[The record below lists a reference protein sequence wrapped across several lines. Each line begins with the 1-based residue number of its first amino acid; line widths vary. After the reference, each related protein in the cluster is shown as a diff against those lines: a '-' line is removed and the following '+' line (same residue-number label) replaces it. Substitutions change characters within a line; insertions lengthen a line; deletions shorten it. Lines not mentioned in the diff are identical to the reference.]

1 MLQQRSD
8 NWLAE
13 RALIDAQLD
22 PDLRHDVVTNLG
34 QDTRCLLQII
44 RLLREAMQSAPA
56 KR

>member
-1 MLQQRSD
+1 
-8 NWLAE
+8 
-13 RALIDAQLD
+13 
-22 PDLRHDVVTNLG
+22 VTNLG

>member
-22 PDLRHDVVTNLG
+22 PDLRHDVVINLG